1 MRKMFGRSSNFSY
14 EVLPQRDDGNGNP
27 PGLFTSGQSQ
37 YNSGFS
43 FDYVPKIKNN
53 DFTDE
58 SQGLVSR
65 FCNLVVIFLVFL
77 CTFITFPISA
87 WFVLKMASQTASAK
101 PPPFADALRAPP
113 KNCDHRR
120 QPRRQEGSD
129 WSTLHPLYTHFR
141 FPTFPVC
148 FVFTTAIFKNTS
160 EDGAA
165 RRAVDRGSEE
175 TVPNY
180 ERIVVF
186 RLGRVRP
193 PKGPGVVLVLPLIDQ
208 WQRVDL
214 RTRAFNIP
222 PCRVTTKDGGL
233 VSVGADIQFRIWNP
247 VMSVVAVQDLN
258 ASTRLTA
265 QNAMTQ
271 ALGKKSVREI
281 QTERVKLGEYLGMD
295 INDLTKPWGLEVD
308 RVELT
313 LESVLRA
320 PDESYS
326 ESLILPP
333 SVPGLEGLTGPIQ
346 QLAMH
351 FLGQSAAGSPPT
363 KVLFTDEL
371 STEAP
376 VTESSSVIEE
386 LLAAVRLVLSEGLVR
401 QVGACFQFHI
411 STSTG
416 QTRSYYVDLTRNS
429 GTCGAGEVMQPDV
442 SLSMSEQDMLAMFQ
456 GSLRPITAYSSGRL
470 RVQGDLNTA
479 MKLDALVKLIKPP

>member
-1 MRKMFGRSSNFSY
+1 MFGRSVSFNY
-14 EVLPQRDDGNGNP
+14 EPLPQRDHGNRNT
-27 PGLFTSGQSQ
+27 PGLFTSGRSQ

-53 DFTDE
+53 DFIDE
-58 SQGLVSR
+58 SQGLISR
-65 FCNLVVIFLVFL
+65 LCNLAVISLVFF
-77 CTFITFPISA
+77 CTLIIFPISA
-87 WFVLKMASQTASAK
+87 WFVLK
-101 PPPFADALRAPP
+101 
-113 KNCDHRR
+113 
-120 QPRRQEGSD
+120 
-129 WSTLHPLYTHFR
+129 
-141 FPTFPVC
+141 
-148 FVFTTAIFKNTS
+148 
-160 EDGAA
+160 
-165 RRAVDRGSEE
+165 

-186 RLGRVRP
+186 RLGRIRP
-193 PKGPGVVLVLPLIDQ
+193 PKGPGVVLVLPFIDQ

-222 PCRVTTKDGGL
+222 PCKVTTKDGGL

-247 VMSVVAVQDLN
+247 VMSVVALQDLK

-271 ALGKKSVREI
+271 TLGKRTVREI
-281 QTERVKLGEYLGMD
+281 QTERIKLGEHLGMD

-320 PDESYS
+320 PDESQS
-326 ESLILPP
+326 GPLIMPP

-351 FLGQSAAGSPPT
+351 FLGQSTAPNPPAKDT
-363 KVLFTDEL
+363 VLFTDES

-376 VTESSSVIEE
+376 VAESSSVMEE
-386 LLAAVRLVLSEGLVR
+386 LLAAVRLVLSESLVR

-416 QTRSYYVDLTRNS
+416 QTRSYYVDLTQNS
-429 GTCGAGEVMQPDV
+429 GTCGAGEAMQPDV
-442 SLSMSEQDMLAMFQ
+442 FLSMSEQDMMAMFQ
-456 GSLRPITAYSSGRL
+456 GNLRPIAAYSSGRL

-479 MKLDALVKLIKPP
+479 MKLDALVKLIKPL

>member
-1 MRKMFGRSSNFSY
+1 MSRYNY
-14 EVLPQRDDGNGNP
+14 EILPQRDDRHCIT

-43 FDYVPKIKNN
+43 FDFVPKIKNN

-65 FCNLVVIFLVFL
+65 LCNLVVIFLVFL
-77 CTFITFPISA
+77 CTLMTFPISA
-87 WFVLKMASQTASAK
+87 WFVLK
-101 PPPFADALRAPP
+101 
-113 KNCDHRR
+113 
-120 QPRRQEGSD
+120 
-129 WSTLHPLYTHFR
+129 
-141 FPTFPVC
+141 
-148 FVFTTAIFKNTS
+148 
-160 EDGAA
+160 
-165 RRAVDRGSEE
+165 

-180 ERIVVF
+180 ERIVIF
-186 RLGRVRP
+186 RLGRIRP

-222 PCRVTTKDGGL
+222 PCKVTTKDGGL

-247 VMSVVAVQDLN
+247 LMSVVAVQDLN
-258 ASTRLTA
+258 ASTRLTS

-271 ALGKKSVREI
+271 TLGKRTVREI
-281 QTERVKLGEYLGMD
+281 QTERVKLGEHLGMD
-295 INDLTKPWGLEVD
+295 INDMTKPWGLEVD

-320 PDESYS
+320 PDESHS
-326 ESLILPP
+326 GPFIMPP

-351 FLGQSAAGSPPT
+351 FLGQSTAAA
-363 KVLFTDEL
+363 KDAVLFTDEL

-376 VTESSSVIEE
+376 ETKSSSLIEE
-386 LLAAVRLVLSEGLVR
+386 LLVAVRLVLSESLVR
-401 QVGACFQFHI
+401 QVGACFQFYI
-411 STSTG
+411 ITSTG
-416 QTRSYYVDLTRNS
+416 QTRSYYVDLTQNS
-429 GTCGAGEVMQPDV
+429 GTCGAGEAAKPDV
-442 SLSMSEQDMLAMFQ
+442 CLSMSEQDMMAMFQ
-456 GSLRPITAYSSGRL
+456 GSLGPVAAYSSGSL

-479 MKLDALVKLIKPP
+479 MKLDALVKLIKTPMMSSYT